1 MTTQLYMA
9 VAAVLGIAG
18 LLAFPGAMGYNPRT
32 VRLKFAELVLFLAM
46 AAIGIIGYGDKFSPT
61 NNPPNGLNRPMMMM
75 FNPQPAGPTVTE
87 TDVARGFSVVSV
99 GTNEVFDFARPT
111 CGVRV
116 AKWWLRGGSNDKAFV
131 PGGIAMIGGEIL
143 DKLPHP
149 TARYCPLKA
158 TSLLVAGE
166 SEFWYQQTASN
177 STVYTWKDAYL
188 LRNLSLPFSM
198 QAEIF
203 GNGDFEYRYDLS
215 RISDIDALTN
225 VVIGAKLVTNE
236 LDDVSAL
243 LDGTNVLSSIRFRR
257 LSEFD
262 WDGDGLANEIDT
274 EPYASNGDCFGTGEG
289 WLAANFAVCLATNA
303 NPGAYYELEFTA
315 TRDVTLVHVACDGPS
330 DLGDMVVI
338 ANSNQTCR
346 IPLLMG
352 AGYEIAATH
361 PLSEVQASDA
371 NAEVVA
377 GNGSTVGNPGEGEGV
392 HLTISYP
399 LAFSVF
405 DSGNG
410 GAEVSVSPLI
420 PGLELAAV
428 YGGCC
433 SNPVCGLSFTWGCSG
448 ACGCGNGLHE
458 MTAAATWSGYS
469 RQFGWSCW
477 CPCVH
482 SGEAEGQE
490 PRLVLD
496 APRTLYTNGNG
507 GAEISDIMPVTAGL
521 VFQGATN
528 GTLTLSLTG
537 GDTGLNVW
545 ETSNRTSR
553 VNMPVD
559 WDVSQCPGKTFYVE
573 GTFPIHRGAN
583 GFCLE
588 WSGSDSG
595 ETLSTNSELAVYCPV
610 VNVVNKSIY
619 DNGDL
624 CNPSGI
630 VVGTNACFAVGF
642 SMVQPPASEIEWSVV
657 EGNASFVGPHFGDR
671 VRVASDVPNQ
681 KVTLRAQVAD
691 CRSRP
696 IEISA
701 HVVTQQVVKL
711 TVWIVGDD
719 NGTYYASDAN
729 AVSNLMAGVNKIYE
743 QIGVSFY
750 IDTINY
756 TNNTK
761 WLDLSR
767 SNNSLDRVRR
777 RELVDCSSGSGG
789 LELYFVNRIARGVNA
804 DYDKYGIV
812 VSTNALVKT
821 VAHEIGHGFGCYDVF
836 DVKKDNRSVHLQD
849 SSVCCQHAPKD
860 SSNGSGCRYYLPGIA
875 QDAIIQRVLMYGFGA
890 PDARDIPSGFI
901 HGFASDGGEGLV
913 DVGFFRDGTRRVLR
927 LHQ

>member
-1 MTTQLYMA
+1 MLNGLKHIPVCTA
-9 VAAVLGIAG
+9 VA
-18 LLAFPGAMGYNPRT
+18 LAAAAMVSMKVGGQ
-32 VRLKFAELVLFLAM
+32 KA
-46 AAIGIIGYGDKFSPT
+46 T
-61 NNPPNGLNRPMMMM
+61 N
-75 FNPQPAGPTVTE
+75 
-87 TDVARGFSVVSV
+87 
-99 GTNEVFDFARPT
+99 GTNQASAPIGMGSVSLGGMSSLAPFL
-111 CGVRV
+111 GGGN
-116 AKWWLRGGSNDKAFV
+116 LRS
-131 PGGIAMIGGEIL
+131 GGIATVTPDDVTNGYRLVEETIECTIVPPGASAVTNALWLKRGAYDAAFSIPATNWSFRIPSGEASKVMVYAYGELRMLGGGELSLPQIFE
-143 DKLPHP
+143 DKVSLAP
-149 TARYCPLKA
+149 TSRWDRLQNGADASFFCHEA
-158 TSLLVAGE
+158 TPSNSLVVTWRNALLGRD
-166 SEFWYQQTASN
+166 TASN
-177 STVYTWKDAYL
+177 VT
-188 LRNLSLPFSM
+188 F
-198 QAEIF
+198 QAEF
-203 GNGDFEYRYDLS
+203 FPGGDFEYRYEDRTL
-215 RISDIDALTN
+215 RCR
-225 VVIGAKLVTNE
+225 VVVPY
-236 LDDVSAL
+236 
-243 LDGTNVLSSIRFRR
+243 
-257 LSEFD
+257 D
-262 WDGDGLANEIDT
+262 WDDDGLANEIDT

-289 WLAANFAVCLATNA
+289 WLAANSAVSLATNA
-303 NPGAYYELEFTA
+303 NPWAYYELVFTA
-315 TRDVTLVHVACDGPS
+315 TKDGTLVHVACDGSS

-490 PRLVLD
+490 PRLVID

-559 WDVSQCPGKTFYVE
+559 WDVSHCPGKTFYVE

-630 VVGTNACFAVGF
+630 VVGTNACFAVDF

-711 TVWIVGDD
+711 TVWIVGNDS
-719 NGTYYASDAN
+719 GTYYASDPA
-729 AVSNLMAGVNKIYE
+729 AVSNLVVGVNKIYE

-750 IDTINY
+750 VDTICF
-756 TNNTK
+756 TNNK
-761 WLDLSR
+761 NWLDISSGLGC
-767 SNNSLDRVRR
+767 NGVLR
-777 RELVDCSSGSGG
+777 RELVNIAHNSGG
-789 LELYFVNRIARGVNA
+789 LELYFINKVSPSALANHDR
-804 DYDKYGIV
+804 YGIV
-812 VSTNALVKT
+812 LSTNVTAKNLS
-821 VAHEIGHGFGCYDVF
+821 HEIGHSFGSKDVYP
-836 DVKKDNRSVHLQD
+836 VRRVGSAAPLPD
-849 SSVCCQHAPKD
+849 SSVCKKHAPD
-860 SSNGSGCRYYLPGIA
+860 DWSNGDGSRYYIPSLTQESLMSRMLMCGFDYP
-875 QDAIIQRVLMYGFGA
+875 DAIDLSAGKIYGYGRYSQS
-890 PDARDIPSGFI
+890 PD
-901 HGFASDGGEGLV
+901 LV
-913 DVGFFRDGTRRVLR
+913 DTGFFSTSGRMLVIF
-927 LHQ
+927 HW